1 MRQFIK
7 SFILLFLLGLSINL
21 KAANTSCDPQLQLL
35 EATLKDATHGPTWK
49 AFLEDAASAGGLGGK
64 TFEMLQKI
72 NSIAVRSN
80 QQTMLSIRTALA
92 RGNKNVGDILT
103 HAGGVL
109 YINENTIIHIFR
121 GDGFNAGRHHISALI
136 EDQTIKLSHKV
147 DLGDGFYKASLKKGD
162 LTMNDKSFW
171 PDEMDE
177 FEIVDAIKAAYL
189 SNPIANIESTITFIG
204 TWQGKNIK
212 IVKEGG
218 IIKSAFLD

>member
-1 MRQFIK
+1 MRQYIK
-7 SFILLFLLGLSINL
+7 SLFIIFILGFSINL
-21 KAANTSCDPQLQLL
+21 KSINTSCDPLLQLL
-35 EATLKDATHGPTWK
+35 EATIKDATHGPVWK
-49 AFLEDAASAGGLGGK
+49 AFLDDAASGGGLGVR

-80 QQTMLSIRTALA
+80 QLTMRSIRTALA
-92 RGNKNVGDILT
+92 RGNKSVGDILT

-147 DLGDGFYKASLKKGD
+147 DLGDGFYRASLKKGD

-171 PDEMDE
+171 PDEMKT
-177 FEIVDAIKAAYL
+177 EISDGEI
-189 SNPIANIESTITFIG
+189 
-204 TWQGKNIK
+204 
-212 IVKEGG
+212 
-218 IIKSAFLD
+218 FLHFRPRQPCGMNL